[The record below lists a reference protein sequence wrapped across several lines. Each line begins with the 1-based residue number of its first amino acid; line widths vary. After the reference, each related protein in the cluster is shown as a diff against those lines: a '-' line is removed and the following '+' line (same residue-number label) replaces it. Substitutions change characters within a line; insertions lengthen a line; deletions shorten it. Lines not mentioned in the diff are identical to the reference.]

1 MVKYRDLKR
10 EQINKLI
17 KTLETIR
24 DTDEIDEFD
33 VSPHQ
38 ETDSF
43 QMMDG
48 TTYVLLSTTIEI
60 KHKHVYQ
67 KGDIFDDFLY
77 KPV

>member
-1 MVKYRDLKR
+1 MYRDLQR

-33 VSPHQ
+33 VSPHH

-60 KHKHVYQ
+60 KHKRVYQ